1 MLETLKKFQIVDK
14 VGDNVEKNVMKVEL
28 YIFIHSI

>member
-1 MLETLKKFQIVDK
+1 MLEILKKFQIVDK
-14 VGDNVEKNVMKVEL
+14 AGDNVEKNVIEVGL

>member
-14 VGDNVEKNVMKVEL
+14 VGDDVEKNVIKVEL

>member
-14 VGDNVEKNVMKVEL
+14 VGDDVEKNVMKVEL

>member
-1 MLETLKKFQIVDK
+1 MLEILKKFQIVDK
-14 VGDNVEKNVMKVEL
+14 VGDNVEKNVMEVEL

>member
-14 VGDNVEKNVMKVEL
+14 VGDNVGKNVMKVEL

>member
-14 VGDNVEKNVMKVEL
+14 VGDNVKKNVMKVEL